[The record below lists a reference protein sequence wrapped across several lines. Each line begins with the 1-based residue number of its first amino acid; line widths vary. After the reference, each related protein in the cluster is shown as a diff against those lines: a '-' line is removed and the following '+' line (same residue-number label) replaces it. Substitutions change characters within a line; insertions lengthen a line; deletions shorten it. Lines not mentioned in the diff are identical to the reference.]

1 MNNRINSMIS
11 SSTEIS
17 SMPMLMPAFSGIS
30 EIAYGLP
37 RNAANAVREF
47 ANVLTRIPN
56 HATP

>member
-1 MNNRINSMIS
+1 MMS

-17 SMPMLMPAFSGIS
+17 NMPMLIPALRGIS

-37 RNAANAVREF
+37 RRPANAVREL